1 MNLKGD
7 DSMANKSYGDG
18 SISQRKDGTWT
29 ARIFLG
35 KENGKQKIK
44 AIYGKSEKEVR
55 KKMREFKDEL
65 IKFDN
70 VNLPKLT
77 VSDIIQDWL
86 EVKRFK
92 VKPSSFDRIER
103 TVNNLILP
111 RIGFAQATS
120 LNANSI
126 QKLLNDLADDGYS
139 YSQIKKVY
147 EALNAPFKVAVIR
160 DQLRK
165 NPCETVVIPKNTFDK
180 EGDVEFY
187 NEEQV
192 KAISE
197 AALEQYA
204 NGEYV
209 YKHGRGLIILL
220 NTGMRIGELLALKWD
235 NVDFDK
241 KIIKVMESR
250 GTVIDRNRKE
260 DDKKYISLD
269 LSTKTKAGSRIIPM
283 NKKAEECLRYFKSLN
298 YKSPYVMANG
308 DSKNSVIPYKNLQKA
323 LKHILEKT
331 NINYGSLH
339 ALRHTFA
346 TRLFKRGVEVKVVSE
361 LLGHSSVKITYDTYI
376 HVIREQKV
384 EAINIL
390 NDL

>member
-1 MNLKGD
+1 
-7 DSMANKSYGDG
+7 MAKRDYGEG

-35 KENGKQKIK
+35 KSADGKQKIK
-44 AIYGKSEKEVR
+44 AIYGKTEKEV
-55 KKMREFKDEL
+55 KKKLKEFKEEM
-65 IKFDN
+65 IKYDN
-70 VNLPKLT
+70 TNLPKLT
-77 VSDIIQDWL
+77 VSDIITDWL
-86 EVKRFK
+86 NTKRYE
-92 VKPSSFDRIER
+92 VKPSSYDRIER
-103 TVNNLILP
+103 TVNNLIIP
-111 RIGFAQATS
+111 RIGFAQAVS
-120 LNANSI
+120 LTPNNI
-126 QKLLNDLADDGYS
+126 QQLLNDLADDGYS
-139 YSQIKKVY
+139 YSAVKKVY
-147 EALNAPFKVAVIR
+147 EALNAPFKIAVIR

-165 NPCETVVIPKNTFDK
+165 NPCETVIIPKNTFDK

-192 KAISE
+192 DLITKG
-197 AALEQYA
+197 ALEQYS

-235 NVDFDK
+235 NIDFNK
-241 KIIKVMESR
+241 KLIHVVESR
-250 GTVIDRNRKE
+250 GTVIDRNRTE
-260 DDKKYISLD
+260 DGKKYKAIDS
-269 LSTKTKAGSRIIPM
+269 STKTKSGSRIIPM
-283 NKKAEECLRYFKSLN
+283 NKKTEEALLYFKSLK

-308 DSKNSVIPYKNLQKA
+308 DNSVIPYKNLQKA
-323 LKHILEKT
+323 LKHILEKN
-331 NINYGSLH
+331 NINFGSLH

-361 LLGHSSVKITYDTYI
+361 LLGHSSVKITYDIYI
-376 HVIREQKV
+376 HVIKEQKI

>member
-1 MNLKGD
+1 
-7 DSMANKSYGDG
+7 MAKRDYGEG

-29 ARIFLG
+29 ARVYCG
-35 KENGKQKIK
+35 KSADGKYKIK
-44 AIYGKSEKEVR
+44 CIYGKTEKEV
-55 KKMREFKDEL
+55 KKKLKEFKEEL

-70 VNLPKLT
+70 VNLPRLT
-77 VSDIIQDWL
+77 VSDIINDWL
-86 EVKRFK
+86 KTKRYE

-111 RIGFAQATS
+111 RIGFAQASS
-120 LNANSI
+120 LAPNHI
-126 QKLLNDLADDGYS
+126 QQLLNDLADDGYS
-139 YSQIKKVY
+139 YSAIKKAY
-147 EALNAPFKVAVIR
+147 EALNAPFKIAVIR

-165 NPCETVVIPKNTFDK
+165 NPCETVSVPKNTIDK
-180 EGDVEFY
+180 EDGEVEFY

-192 KAISE
+192 ALITKG
-197 AALEQYA
+197 ALEQYS

-220 NTGMRIGELLALKWD
+220 NTGMRIGELLALKWS

-241 KIIKVMESR
+241 KIIRVMESR

-260 DDKKYISLD
+260 DDKKYKEMDS
-269 LSTKTKAGSRIIPM
+269 STKTKSGSRIIPM
-283 NKKAEECLRYFKSLN
+283 NKKAEEALLYFKSLK

-308 DSKNSVIPYKNLQKA
+308 DNSVIPYKNLQKA
-323 LKHILEKT
+323 LKHILEKN
-331 NINYGSLH
+331 NINFGSLH

-376 HVIREQKV
+376 HVIKEQKI